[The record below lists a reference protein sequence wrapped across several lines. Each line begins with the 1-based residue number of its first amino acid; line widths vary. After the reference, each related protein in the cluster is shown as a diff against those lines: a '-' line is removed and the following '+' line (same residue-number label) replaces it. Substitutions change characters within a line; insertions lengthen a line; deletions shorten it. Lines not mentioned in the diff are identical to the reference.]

1 MSNIYGNTNDTTTN
15 DITNDDIIIDETI
28 NDTNTSDTS
37 ISSSSCDEQTL
48 MNKVN
53 EDIIN
58 DVTISDTNTNDIT
71 NDNYKSIEQKYIS
84 YFEYLDQLLI
94 ARDKSHVDNKMFP
107 SVQETILLYTCF
119 LFSDIFGMDN
129 KKLYML
135 DIIIINKI
143 YIKILKHIVNTQY
156 MINKHHNDNEQTKI
170 NSYENWKYFL
180 EHITY
185 EILMFH
191 NKLYNNDIEP
201 APDKIMKYFSKTEEV
216 VLYIISKYEDDIFE
230 PYKFIYNY
238 DKKLLPTVFF
248 DYMEKYMEYYMNLHN
263 INIKNDCNDTC

>member
-1 MSNIYGNTNDTTTN
+1 MSNIYGNTNDSTTN

-28 NDTNTSDTS
+28 NDTNTGDTS
-37 ISSSSCDEQTL
+37 ISSSSCDDKTF

-53 EDIIN
+53 EDIMTNATN
-58 DVTISDTNTNDIT
+58 DDTNTNDETT
-71 NDNYKSIEQKYIS
+71 NDNDKSLEQKYIT

-170 NSYENWKYFL
+170 NSYENWKDFL

-263 INIKNDCNDTC
+263 INNGNDTC

>member
-1 MSNIYGNTNDTTTN
+1 MSNIYENTNDATTN
-15 DITNDDIIIDETI
+15 AITNEDIMT
-28 NDTNTSDTS
+28 DTS
-37 ISSSSCDEQTL
+37 ISSSSCDDQTL

-53 EDIIN
+53 DDIIT
-58 DVTISDTNTNDIT
+58 DVTTNDDTNTSDASISSSLC
-71 NDNYKSIEQKYIS
+71 DDKSLEQKYIS

-94 ARDKSHVDNKMFP
+94 ARNKSHVDNKMFP

-170 NSYENWKYFL
+170 NSYENWKDFL

-191 NKLYNNDIEP
+191 NKLYNNDTEP
-201 APDKIMKYFSKTEEV
+201 APDKIMKYFNKTEEV
-216 VLYIISKYEDDIFE
+216 VLYVISKYEDDIFE

>member
-1 MSNIYGNTNDTTTN
+1 MSNIYENTNDATTN
-15 DITNDDIIIDETI
+15 DITNDNQTLMDKVNEDII
-28 NDTNTSDTS
+28 NDKS
-37 ISSSSCDEQTL
+37 ISSSSCDDQAL

-53 EDIIN
+53 EDIIT
-58 DVTISDTNTNDIT
+58 DVTNDNTNTND
-71 NDNYKSIEQKYIS
+71 NDKSLEQKYIT

-94 ARDKSHVDNKMFP
+94 ARDKSHIDNKMFP

-170 NSYENWKYFL
+170 NSYENWKDFL

-191 NKLYNNDIEP
+191 NKLYNNDTEP

-263 INIKNDCNDTC
+263 INIKNDGNDIC